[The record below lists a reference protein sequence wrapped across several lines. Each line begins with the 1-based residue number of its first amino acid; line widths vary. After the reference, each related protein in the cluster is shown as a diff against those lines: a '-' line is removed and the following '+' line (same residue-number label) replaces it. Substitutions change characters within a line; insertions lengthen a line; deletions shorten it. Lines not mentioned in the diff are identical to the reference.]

1 MLSDSFEVDLR
12 AALQVQA
19 DLLRRIERTTE
30 GAARDFA
37 ESRIAPGEIGAA
49 DAALAELEAHAELL
63 DAGDLEDFDPDEI
76 PRIYERRRAAVSSEL
91 VRIGYRGWDHFVGQT
106 RTFALTH
113 GLLRRRVDGIPRA
126 TRPRQFGEAA
136 LDHRHPLP
144 LRARQGDRRRGR
156 VPKRPPLHEN
166 GVVAHY
172 FMGSWPQFINE

>member
-63 DAGDLEDFDPDEI
+63 DAGDLEDFDPEEI
-76 PRIYERRRAAVSSEL
+76 PGSTSDAGRRYLRNWCGSATAAGTTS
-91 VRIGYRGWDHFVGQT
+91 
-106 RTFALTH
+106 
-113 GLLRRRVDGIPRA
+113 
-126 TRPRQFGEAA
+126 
-136 LDHRHPLP
+136 
-144 LRARQGDRRRGR
+144 
-156 VPKRPPLHEN
+156 
-166 GVVAHY
+166 
-172 FMGSWPQFINE
+172 